1 MSDILSQDEVN
12 ALLKGV
18 ADGAIPAGSDAGGV
32 RGGVRTL
39 DLANQEVTLRGRLPG
54 LERVADRLA
63 RNLRRALGTLFGQ
76 MPEVRVSALELERLV
91 TFTSRLPQ
99 PVSLQLFRM
108 APLRGQG
115 MLVVH
120 PALAA
125 GLLQTLFGG
134 SLARPTPLAVR
145 DFSAIEQ
152 RVLER
157 LGAQV
162 LRAFAEAWRPVEPV
176 ECAFV
181 RSETNPQFATIVGA
195 QDLVVRLDVDVLLDG
210 SEDGRLSLCFANAA
224 LDPVRGQLRRAVAS
238 GEEAGGAAEASWA
251 ERLRAALADA
261 ECEVSADL
269 GSHLMSLREVL
280 ALKTGDLI
288 PLRTGREGPVVV
300 RVAGRARFLGAPGVA
315 SGSNAVRVTGRL

>member
-12 ALLKGV
+12 ALLRGV
-18 ADGAIPAGSDAGGV
+18 ADGAVPAGDEPSGV

-39 DLANQEVTLRGRLPG
+39 DLTNQEVTLRGRLPG
-54 LERVADRLA
+54 LERVADRFA
-63 RNLRRALGTLFGQ
+63 RNLRRALAALFGQ
-76 MPEVRVSALELERLV
+76 MPEVRVSALELERLG

-99 PVSLQLFRM
+99 PISLQLFRL

-125 GLLQTLFGG
+125 GLLEALFGG
-134 SLARPTPLAVR
+134 SAARPTPLAAR

-162 LRAFAEAWRPVEPV
+162 LRAFAEAWRPVEAV
-176 ECAFV
+176 ECSFV
-181 RSETNPQFATIVGA
+181 RSETNPQYATIVGT
-195 QDLVVRLDVDVLLDG
+195 QDLVVRLDVDVVLDAR
-210 SEDGRLSLCFANAA
+210 EDGRLSLCFPNAA
-224 LDPVRGQLRRAVAS
+224 LDPVRARLRRVQAN
-238 GEEAGGAAEASWA
+238 GEESGAAEPSWA

-261 ECEVSADL
+261 ECEVSAEL
-269 GSHLMSLREVL
+269 GSHLMSLRDVL

-288 PLRTGREGPVVV
+288 PLRTGREGPIVV

-315 SGSNAVRVTGRL
+315 GGSNAVRVTGRI

>member
-1 MSDILSQDEVN
+1 
-12 ALLKGV
+12 
-18 ADGAIPAGSDAGGV
+18 
-32 RGGVRTL
+32 
-39 DLANQEVTLRGRLPG
+39 
-54 LERVADRLA
+54 
-63 RNLRRALGTLFGQ
+63 
-76 MPEVRVSALELERLV
+76 
-91 TFTSRLPQ
+91 
-99 PVSLQLFRM
+99 M

-125 GLLQTLFGG
+125 GLLQPAFGG
-134 SLARPTPLAVR
+134 SLARATPLAVR

-224 LDPVRGQLRRAVAS
+224 LDPVRGRLRRAVAS
-238 GEEAGGAAEASWA
+238 GGEAGGAAEAGWA
-251 ERLRAALADA
+251 ERLRAALAGA

-269 GSHLMSLREVL
+269 GADRLSLGEVP
-280 ALKTGDLI
+280 ALKTGGLI
-288 PLRTGREGPVVV
+288 PARHGPEG
-300 RVAGRARFLGAPGVA
+300 AR
-315 SGSNAVRVTGRL
+315 

>member
-18 ADGAIPAGSDAGGV
+18 ADGAIPAGSDGSGG

-63 RNLRRALGTLFGQ
+63 RNLRRALATLFGQ

-120 PALAA
+120 PALAG

-134 SLARPTPLAVR
+134 SLGRPTKLAAR

-224 LDPVRGQLRRAVAS
+224 LDPVRGRLRRAVAS
-238 GEEAGGAAEASWA
+238 GEEAGGAAEASACARRW
-251 ERLRAALADA
+251 RTP
-261 ECEVSADL
+261 SARCRPT
-269 GSHLMSLREVL
+269 S
-280 ALKTGDLI
+280 
-288 PLRTGREGPVVV
+288 
-300 RVAGRARFLGAPGVA
+300 ARI
-315 SGSNAVRVTGRL
+315 

>member
-18 ADGAIPAGSDAGGV
+18 ADGAIPAGGDMGGV

-39 DLANQEVTLRGRLPG
+39 DLTNQEVTLRGRLPG

-63 RNLRRALGTLFGQ
+63 RNLRRALATLFGQ
-76 MPEVRVSALELERLV
+76 VPEVRVSALELERLP

-99 PVSLQLFRM
+99 PMSLQLFRM

-120 PALAA
+120 PGLAA
-125 GLLQTLFGG
+125 GLLETLFGG
-134 SLARPTPLAVR
+134 SRARPTPVATR

-152 RVLER
+152 RILER

-176 ECAFV
+176 ECTFV

-210 SEDGRLSLCFANAA
+210 REDGRLSLCFANAA
-224 LDPVRGQLRRAVAS
+224 LDPVRARLRRAQ
-238 GEEAGGAAEASWA
+238 AGDEPGAATETSWA

-269 GSHLMSLREVL
+269 GSHLMSLRDVL
-280 ALKTGDLI
+280 ELKTGDLI
-288 PLRTGREGPVVV
+288 PLRTGREGPIVV
-300 RVAGRARFLGAPGVA
+300 RVAGRARFLGAPGVTG
-315 SGSNAVRVTGRL
+315 GSNAVRVTGRI

>member
-39 DLANQEVTLRGRLPG
+39 DLTNQEVTLRGRLPG
-54 LERVADRLA
+54 LERVGDRLA
-63 RNLRRALGTLFGQ
+63 RNLRRALATLFSQ
-76 MPEVRVSALELERLV
+76 MPEVRVSALELERLP
-91 TFTSRLPQ
+91 TFMSRLPQ
-99 PVSLQLFRM
+99 PMSLQLFRM

-120 PALAA
+120 PGLAA
-125 GLLQTLFGG
+125 GLLETLFGG
-134 SLARPTPLAVR
+134 NRTRSTPLGAR

-176 ECAFV
+176 ECTFV
-181 RSETNPQFATIVGA
+181 RSETNPQYAAIVGA
-195 QDLVVRLDVDVLLDG
+195 QDLVVRIDVDVVLDG
-210 SEDGRLSLCFANAA
+210 REDGRLSLCFANAA
-224 LDPVRGQLRRAVAS
+224 LDPLRARLRRAQA
-238 GEEAGGAAEASWA
+238 GEEASGTAEATWG

-261 ECEVSADL
+261 ECEVSAEL
-269 GSHLMSLREVL
+269 GSHLMSLRDVL
-280 ALKTGDLI
+280 ELRTGDLI